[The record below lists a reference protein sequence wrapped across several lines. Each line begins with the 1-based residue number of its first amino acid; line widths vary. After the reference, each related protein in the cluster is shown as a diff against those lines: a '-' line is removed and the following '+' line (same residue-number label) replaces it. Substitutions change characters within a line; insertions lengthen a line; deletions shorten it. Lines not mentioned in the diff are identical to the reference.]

1 MNPKQLNGNA
11 EFGSCA
17 RQQHRFYSVFFGAAC
32 LQTGNADRSVTKIL
46 KLYEKDT
53 DHARLQTPPT
63 PILAKSSCLTTEMAH
78 RTNSYGL
85 PHVMILLEE

>member
-11 EFGSCA
+11 EFGSCP

-32 LQTGNADRSVTKIL
+32 LQTGSADRSVTKIL

-53 DHARLQTPPT
+53 DHARLQTPPLQSLQNQVASPRKWRTGRT
-63 PILAKSSCLTTEMAH
+63 PMVF
-78 RTNSYGL
+78 R
-85 PHVMILLEE
+85 M

>member
-11 EFGSCA
+11 EFGSCP

-32 LQTGNADRSVTKIL
+32 LQTGNTDRSVTKIL

-53 DHARLQTPPT
+53 DHARLQTPPHSN
-63 PILAKSSCLTTEMAH
+63 PCKIK
-78 RTNSYGL
+78 L
-85 PHVMILLEE
+85 PHHGDGAQDELLWSPACDDTA